1 MPHDVI
7 VSSRMSPSQQLV
19 ASMRAGHAPK
29 TSTHRNLSPQL
40 PVYSHSMRAILAGGG
55 TGGHVIPALA
65 IAHELQKQYGAE
77 VLFIGTARGIEN
89 RLVPAAGFP
98 LRLVQV
104 GALNKVSLKTRLK
117 TLFDL
122 PRAVLDARRILAEF
136 RPDIV
141 IGVGGY
147 ASGPAM
153 LAAILKRI
161 PTLAFEP
168 NVVPGF
174 ANRIVARMVSGAAV
188 HFEETAQYFPRAEV
202 TGVPVREAFF
212 NIAGKATNN
221 DKPTLLV
228 FGGSQGANAINRAM
242 IQSLPE
248 LLKQVPNLHIIH
260 QTGERDYNDAQAA
273 YRQAGSSAEVYPF
286 ITDMPAFFARAD
298 LVLCRS
304 GASTVAEIT
313 AAGKPAVF
321 VPFPRA
327 ADDHQRV
334 NAQALERAGAAV
346 VVEETR
352 LERVWLADT
361 IAALLGDP
369 GRLQRMGEAARKL
382 AHPNAA
388 RDITAMAARLA
399 EVEEAATDLHG

>member
-1 MPHDVI
+1 M
-7 VSSRMSPSQQLV
+7 
-19 ASMRAGHAPK
+19 
-29 TSTHRNLSPQL
+29 
-40 PVYSHSMRAILAGGG
+40 MRAILAGGG

-65 IAHELQKQYGAE
+65 IAQELQKRYDAE
-77 VLFIGTARGIEN
+77 ILFIGTARGIEN

-104 GALNKVSLKTRLK
+104 GALNQVSLKTRLK

-122 PRAVLDARRILAEF
+122 PRAVWDARGMLSEF
-136 RPDIV
+136 RPDVV

-153 LAAILKRI
+153 LAAVLKRI

-174 ANRIVARMVSGAAV
+174 ANRVVARMVSGAAV
-188 HFEETAQYFPRAEV
+188 HFEETAQYFPHAVV

-212 NIAGKATNN
+212 EIAGKATAN

-228 FGGSQGANAINRAM
+228 FGGSQGAKAINQAM
-242 IQSLPE
+242 IQCLPE
-248 LLKQVPNLHIIH
+248 LLKQLPNIHIIH
-260 QTGERDYNDAQAA
+260 QTGERGYNDALAA
-273 YRQAGSSAEVYPF
+273 YQKAGSSAEVFPF

-298 LVLCRS
+298 LILCRS

-346 VVEETR
+346 VVEETK

-369 GRLQRMGEAARKL
+369 GRLQRMSQAARKL
-382 AHPNAA
+382 AHPDAA
-388 RDITAMAARLA
+388 RDIAAMAARLA
-399 EVEEAATDLHG
+399 GAEQEAATDLHG